1 MKIQRIVVGYLNTNC
16 YIISKNGKCIIIDP
30 GDEYDKI
37 KNAIGDKKVISII
50 ITHYHFDHIGALKY
64 FKNDIIDYKYK
75 DGKYFLDEFEFNIIH
90 TKGHKEDSITIY
102 FEKEKV
108 MFTGDFIFNNSIG
121 RVDLEG
127 GNIDDMKRS
136 LHIISKYN
144 DDIVVYPGHGEN
156 TLLGIEK
163 QKFNLYL

>member
-64 FKNDIIDYKYK
+64 FDNNVIDYKYK
-75 DGKYFLDEFEFNIIH
+75 EGKYNIDDFEFNIIH

-102 FEKEKV
+102 FEKEKI

-121 RVDLEG
+121 RIDLEG
-127 GNIDDMKRS
+127 GNIDDMKKS
-136 LHIISKYN
+136 LHIISKYD
-144 DDIVVYPGHGEN
+144 DDIVIYPGHGED